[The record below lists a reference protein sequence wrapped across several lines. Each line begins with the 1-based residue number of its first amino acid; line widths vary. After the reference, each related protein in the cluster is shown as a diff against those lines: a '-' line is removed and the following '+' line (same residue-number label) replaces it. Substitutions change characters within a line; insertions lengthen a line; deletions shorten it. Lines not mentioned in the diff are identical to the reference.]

1 MRKREKLGVGVAM
14 SMGII
19 AGVMATTKTLLLTKL
34 STNDSCKHTHAPI
47 LTAQYVLT
55 LMADDAAALTTFDTA
70 EVSVTIM
77 AASIPAMRV
86 LFRDLRSSARR
97 YYGSYDPSGI
107 ATTNPERRY
116 RGHSHSTQIKSQAR
130 DLKDD
135 SSDKE
140 ILSPSAGSS
149 KILRVDEVEI
159 EYRARSDRA
168 ASASE
173 HGEAYEMHLKR

>member
-1 MRKREKLGVGVAM
+1 MTPVSL
-14 SMGII
+14 
-19 AGVMATTKTLLLTKL
+19 
-34 STNDSCKHTHAPI
+34 API
-47 LTAQYVLT
+47 LAAQYVLT
-55 LMADDAAALTTFDTA
+55 LITDDAAALTTFDTA

-97 YYGSYDPSGI
+97 YYNGSYDQSGT

-116 RGHSHSTQIKSQAR
+116 GGHSHSTQIKSQAR